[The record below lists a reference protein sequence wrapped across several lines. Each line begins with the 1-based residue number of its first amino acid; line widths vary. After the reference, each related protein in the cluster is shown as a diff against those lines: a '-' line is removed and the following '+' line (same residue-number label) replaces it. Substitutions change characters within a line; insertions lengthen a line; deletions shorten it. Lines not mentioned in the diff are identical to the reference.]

1 MEKQTFTLIGSVDG
15 INVDM
20 EQPITKNQI
29 NFLDC
34 QMLAEQQNCEFW
46 YVKNDQTYEQVL

>member
-1 MEKQTFTLIGSVDG
+1 MEKQTFTLIGSTDG
-15 INVDM
+15 TNVDM

-34 QMLAEQQNCEFW
+34 QALAEQQNREFW
-46 YVKNDQTYEQVL
+46 YVQNDQTYEQVL